1 MSFEQQCQ
9 LSSLRKCPTIA
20 NLPEANIIL
29 AAQRMKIHKYA
40 AGETIIRKGDEG
52 KDFFMIKMGTVGFSV
67 QDDGTVQSTRGEGDF
82 FGELALLQS
91 DCVRTATAVA
101 VSEVEC
107 FVLSRDAFNALL
119 PDAVPAGEWRAD
131 AESLDQ
137 LRSCF
142 RLFDKDGDGGIS
154 AEELKNV
161 SCNLGEQ
168 TSYEMAQEMVAMVDT
183 DGDGQ
188 VGFDEFV
195 LLMTG
200 QPLPEVVPH
209 ITTSAADEEAAEVR
223 RLFDEADTSNSGKLN
238 GAGMAQLVTQLCER
252 QLLPDIRKR
261 LRNNRAEVMDEI
273 NPDGEGNCVTF
284 PQVRMWMQAMNR
296 HWTDLLVLPE
306 GLVFA
311 IRADAA
317 GRCQLPKAA
326 GAESRWKRLGIL
338 LWLMSAHQKLW
349 GDVRQLYGQSAEVEE
364 QTGFSNQRLA
374 NTAPKRDADGVF
386 SSWQEDLTVRIF
398 CHHIEMNQ
406 VDSWVPGLI
415 RLDGTVHTLNP
426 TADGVCTHLSHRTAW
441 CRSSILPNRSRGI
454 ELAFSRR
461 IQRIARPG
469 TVPVS

>member
-1 MSFEQQCQ
+1 
-9 LSSLRKCPTIA
+9 
-20 NLPEANIIL
+20 
-29 AAQRMKIHKYA
+29 
-40 AGETIIRKGDEG
+40 
-52 KDFFMIKMGTVGFSV
+52 
-67 QDDGTVQSTRGEGDF
+67 
-82 FGELALLQS
+82 
-91 DCVRTATAVA
+91 
-101 VSEVEC
+101 
-107 FVLSRDAFNALL
+107 
-119 PDAVPAGEWRAD
+119 
-131 AESLDQ
+131 
-137 LRSCF
+137 
-142 RLFDKDGDGGIS
+142 
-154 AEELKNV
+154 
-161 SCNLGEQ
+161 
-168 TSYEMAQEMVAMVDT
+168 
-183 DGDGQ
+183 
-188 VGFDEFV
+188 
-195 LLMTG
+195 
-200 QPLPEVVPH
+200 VPH

-406 VDSWVPGLI
+406 VDSWVQG
-415 RLDGTVHTLNP
+415 
-426 TADGVCTHLSHRTAW
+426 
-441 CRSSILPNRSRGI
+441 
-454 ELAFSRR
+454 
-461 IQRIARPG
+461 
-469 TVPVS
+469 